1 MKADN
6 ALRALQQYIFYEKGA
21 IDVADWNNRHK
32 NGGMVG
38 IETKGNKNLNQLLY
52 QVQPQDYSLQGTDAI
67 MREIKESQQR
77 LTPRPDFTRAATAG
91 GIRNSTA
98 TAAVI
103 LDEQGDVAEAQI
115 LENFM
120 FGLKKL
126 AYNNIIIMQQ
136 RLGDEFAIRPSI
148 TEDQKILTKRQILG
162 NFNFHVETSLN
173 KNKASELLRL
183 QNVLTAIM
191 NFKGS
196 GDAAFQTIDVAPL
209 VRKILKNADIGDI
222 DEYYA
227 APPTA
232 QVEGA
237 QPDALL
243 QGQELAGGIGLEMAP
258 PTTEQPEEAL
268 NAA

>member
-6 ALRALQQYIFYEKGA
+6 ALRALQQYIFYEKGS
-21 IDVADWNNRHK
+21 IDTADWNNRHK
-32 NGGMVG
+32 NGGMIG
-38 IETKGNKNLNQLLY
+38 IETKNNKPLNQLLY
-52 QVQPQDYSLQGTDAI
+52 QVQPQDNSLQGTDAI

-126 AYNNIIIMQQ
+126 GYNNVVIMQQ
-136 RLGDEFAIRPSI
+136 RLGDVFAIRPNMNES
-148 TEDQKILTKRQILG
+148 QRILEKSQILG
-162 NFNFHVETSLN
+162 NVDFHIETSLN
-173 KNKASELLRL
+173 KNKSSELLRL
-183 QNVLTAIM
+183 QNILTAIM

-196 GDAAFQTIDVAPL
+196 GDPAFQNVDLVPL
-209 VRKILKNADIGDI
+209 IRKVLKNADIGDV
-222 DEYYA
+222 DEYIMET
-227 APPTA
+227 P
-232 QVEGA
+232 A
-237 QPDALL
+237 QPMTPGAVPDATLP
-243 QGQELAGGIGLEMAP
+243 GQEMAGGIGLELQPQQAP
-258 PTTEQPEEAL
+258 TEEAL